1 MLQVSDPHL
10 SAARDYGVANF
21 DAAVAAANAGRP
33 DLVVASGDLVLD
45 DPDDR
50 ADQDFAR
57 SRFDRL
63 TTRWRALPGNH
74 DIGDTPPD
82 PWMGDVVTD
91 DRRGRW
97 IERWGPGW
105 WVEEAE
111 EWVVVGLDAP
121 PPAGDGGGGGRRHR
135 RRRQELAVGPAPISP
150 A

>member
-1 MLQVSDPHL
+1 MFRMLQISDPHL
-10 SAARDYGVANF
+10 SAARGYGVANF
-21 DAAVAAANAGRP
+21 DAAVVAANASRP

-91 DRRGRW
+91 DRRGR
-97 IERWGPGW
+97 GPMRTAACG
-105 WVEEAE
+105 AR
-111 EWVVVGLDAP
+111 AS
-121 PPAGDGGGGGRRHR
+121 PAGLLR
-135 RRRQELAVGPAPISP
+135 RRRCR
-150 A
+150 